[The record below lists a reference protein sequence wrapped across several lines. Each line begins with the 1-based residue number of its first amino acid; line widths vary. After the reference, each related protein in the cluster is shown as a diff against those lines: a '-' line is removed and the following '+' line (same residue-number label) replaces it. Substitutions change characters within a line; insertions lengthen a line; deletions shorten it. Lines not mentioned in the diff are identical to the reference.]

1 MSGDKRKMAEN
12 RKDGE
17 METKELRL
25 WRVSTHLRDEYRMA
39 KSEKDALRLVR
50 HAYRKAGC
58 AQRYL
63 GGWSAARAEWDRPIT
78 DRPSA
83 LPKGESGDRP
93 SALRGGESG
102 DRPSTLP
109 KGESGDR
116 HSEPAEGRET

>member
-63 GGWSAARAEWDRPIT
+63 GGWSAARAEWDRPKS
-78 DRPSA
+78 RR
-83 LPKGESGDRP
+83 LGD
-93 SALRGGESG
+93 
-102 DRPSTLP
+102 
-109 KGESGDR
+109 K
-116 HSEPAEGRET
+116 ETGNGKDERK